1 MPITI
6 LLADDHKIV
15 RQGLRELMEK
25 EEDFA
30 VIAEAD
36 DGRDAVEL
44 ASELTP
50 DIAIIDVRMPD
61 MNGIDATRHLIN
73 ACPMI
78 RVIGLSMHADRRY
91 VTEMLKSGARGYL
104 LKDCAFEE
112 LVTAIRT
119 VLAGKMYL
127 SERINTQLIQDYVA
141 NLQRDESSAFTLLS
155 PREREVLQLL
165 AEGESAKAIAE
176 RLMLS
181 VKTVETHR
189 AQLMEKLD
197 LHSIAE
203 LTKYAIREGLT
214 SLGD

>member
-1 MPITI
+1 MPITL

-15 RQGLRELMEK
+15 RQGLRGLLEQEA
-25 EEDFA
+25 DFA
-30 VIAEAD
+30 VIAEAE

-44 ASELTP
+44 AGALAP
-50 DIAIIDVRMPD
+50 AVAIIDVRMPD
-61 MNGIDATRHLIN
+61 MNGIDATRQLLDV
-73 ACPMI
+73 CPAI
-78 RVIGLSMHADRRY
+78 KVVGLSMHADRRY
-91 VTEMLKSGARGYL
+91 VTAMLKAGARGYL

-119 VLAGKMYL
+119 VLAGKLYL

-165 AEGESAKAIAE
+165 AEGESVKAIAE

>member
-91 VTEMLKSGARGYL
+91 VTEML
-104 LKDCAFEE
+104 
-112 LVTAIRT
+112 
-119 VLAGKMYL
+119 
-127 SERINTQLIQDYVA
+127 
-141 NLQRDESSAFTLLS
+141 
-155 PREREVLQLL
+155 
-165 AEGESAKAIAE
+165 
-176 RLMLS
+176 
-181 VKTVETHR
+181 
-189 AQLMEKLD
+189 
-197 LHSIAE
+197 
-203 LTKYAIREGLT
+203 
-214 SLGD
+214 